1 MEIDIERLKKL
12 KLDLDGFIQDMM
24 KISDEWG
31 VTIEEYK
38 KKPIL
43 RGDDGKGG
51 GFDLTSSAVGDEN
64 DRHQ

>member
-43 RGDDGKGG
+43 RGDDGKG
-51 GFDLTSSAVGDEN
+51 DEN